1 MRLAIGC
8 WGDVRVCKALM
19 TTRVFSALKTRVIF
33 RVRVHVVLEVD
44 TKGKKYERHLRSRN
58 KMS

>member
-1 MRLAIGC
+1 MRLATGC
-8 WGDVRVCKALM
+8 GDVRVCEAL
-19 TTRVFSALKTRVIF
+19 TTARILSALKTRVIF

-44 TKGKKYERHLRSRN
+44 TKGRKYERQLMSRN